1 VAGEKYTIRRMHVGG
16 SARVHDP
23 GVGVLERHLVQGGNE
38 TGLIPHLRSGD
49 LRRGERSVRLG
60 IGAKKAGSAPALSAL
75 PPTVA
80 AGPPALAALP
90 EAAGLLTRGTL
101 GGVRVEAEPG
111 SHRAVLASLRG
122 ALGAGLRAAIAL
134 ASLATGSATLATA
147 LAALLLGRAAAS
159 AVPALDATARS
170 EAREGGA
177 AAETG
182 TAGGGG
188 GDEGSGRRGLRVVG
202 EAQLFEG
209 EQLVGTREGRKIR
222 GVGDVVGGGVEARVE
237 AAQEAEDELGV
248 GDGVADLS
256 KSGSLR
262 LEALAVLVDGG
273 IPLLEGV
280 EFLEQEDG
288 AGGRVGAE
296 QGLDRDPELVR
307 GLVLVGDG
315 EVEDGVVDGPEDPA
329 AHAALRH
336 VPIWVVGLRSS
347 AVDVAAEAELAAQRR
362 EERSPLGVVG
372 ALHVQGH
379 GNVSLDVDGGVGVD
393 DDGLCWC
400 GREHRRGTVLP
411 GGRGGAHGGGLD
423 QIDPRAAAWRWAR
436 REGIAARGFLR
447 PRGGGRWEGRDL
459 RPRSGAQQGEEGRR
473 QEMAP

>member
-1 VAGEKYTIRRMHVGG
+1 MTGNRDGLTIAHSDEGMRGGVAGEKYTIRRMHVGG

-101 GGVRVEAEPG
+101 GGVRIEAEPG

-188 GDEGSGRRGLRVVG
+188 GDEGSGRRILRVVG
-202 EAQLFEG
+202 EAQLF
-209 EQLVGTREGRKIR
+209 
-222 GVGDVVGGGVEARVE
+222 
-237 AAQEAEDELGV
+237 
-248 GDGVADLS
+248 
-256 KSGSLR
+256 
-262 LEALAVLVDGG
+262 
-273 IPLLEGV
+273 
-280 EFLEQEDG
+280 
-288 AGGRVGAE
+288 
-296 QGLDRDPELVR
+296 
-307 GLVLVGDG
+307 
-315 EVEDGVVDGPEDPA
+315 
-329 AHAALRH
+329 
-336 VPIWVVGLRSS
+336 
-347 AVDVAAEAELAAQRR
+347 
-362 EERSPLGVVG
+362 
-372 ALHVQGH
+372 
-379 GNVSLDVDGGVGVD
+379 
-393 DDGLCWC
+393 
-400 GREHRRGTVLP
+400 
-411 GGRGGAHGGGLD
+411 
-423 QIDPRAAAWRWAR
+423 
-436 REGIAARGFLR
+436 
-447 PRGGGRWEGRDL
+447 
-459 RPRSGAQQGEEGRR
+459 
-473 QEMAP
+473 